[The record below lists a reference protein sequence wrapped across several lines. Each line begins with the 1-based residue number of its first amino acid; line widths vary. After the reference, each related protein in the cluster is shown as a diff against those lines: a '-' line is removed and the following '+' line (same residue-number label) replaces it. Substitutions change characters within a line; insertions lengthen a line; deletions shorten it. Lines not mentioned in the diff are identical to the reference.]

1 MEIKRRLFIGLV
13 IFFIAIFFLLIFNFK
28 TGISGFVIGGGV
40 DREIIVD
47 AKRFEF
53 TPSVIKVKEGERIK
67 LKLNNID
74 MEHSISIPE
83 LEIDIHGEGVF
94 VADKKGEFEFYCH
107 TYCGSGHEA
116 MKGVLIVE

>member
-1 MEIKRRLFIGLV
+1 METKKII
-13 IFFIAIFFLLIFNFK
+13 IFVVAIILIFLLIFNFK
-28 TGISGFVIGGGV
+28 TAISGFVIGKGA
-40 DREIIVD
+40 DREITID

-53 TPSVIKVKEGERIK
+53 NPSVIKVKEGEKIK

-94 VADKKGEFEFYCH
+94 VADKKGEFDFYCH

>member
-1 MEIKRRLFIGLV
+1 METQRILFVSFVILFIV
-13 IFFIAIFFLLIFNFK
+13 AFFLLIFNFK
-28 TGISGFVIGGGV
+28 TAISGFVAGKGV
-40 DREIIVD
+40 DREITVD

-53 TPSVIKVKEGERIK
+53 NPSIIKVKEGERIK

-83 LEIDIHGEGVF
+83 LEIDIHSEGVF